1 MYLRSD
7 SAAGVRFL
15 SAVQEGRGL
24 KPSAR
29 AAGVGKATGYRWLR
43 EAFLALRDSG
53 CSVEDAQAELG
64 YFSALA
70 LVWDQQRLTA
80 PSRRRH
86 HLAVDQTTEDE
97 FWRSFLGGDTLDLGR
112 TRRVPPPDPCPA
124 VPGSLAD
131 ATGYPRGPRLSKQV
145 R

>member
-1 MYLRSD
+1 MYLGSD
-7 SAAGVRFL
+7 CAAGVRFL
-15 SAVQEGRGL
+15 AAVQEGRGL

-80 PSRRRH
+80 PGRRRH
-86 HLAVDQTTEDE
+86 HLAVDQATEDE
-97 FWRSFLGGDTLDLGR
+97 FWRSFLGHARSWSYTSGT
-112 TRRVPPPDPCPA
+112 PPDPCPA
-124 VPGSLAD
+124 IPGSLDD